1 MESKNFSE
9 WVFLDIVEK
18 NLTDIVEKNQ
28 DKIKKAKIV
37 FFGITE
43 ATNVGISIL
52 MKKGISVYAV
62 IDNNTSRKKMLIEGV
77 TAYKPEELLCP
88 YDENILIFIGTPYF
102 DEMSKQVQTLGYD
115 KENHIFRFFNPQAM
129 MKRYSLCDLKEVTI
143 EESKRIQIDIL
154 NYIREIC
161 EKNGLKYY
169 LAYGTLLGAV
179 RHKGFIPWDDDI
191 DIYMPVKDIYC
202 LYDILRNEKKYEMAM
217 PAKSEGYF
225 YFYPRIIDKRTVL
238 NIVDFPLLIK
248 SGISIDI
255 FPLVALGD
263 NLDQAR
269 EKMDCAVE
277 EQKYIK
283 HMISLRTSTEEIQK
297 RLEQFWTEKLD
308 VDYLATKYCGNIFGP
323 YGEREILESHIFKN
337 IVPLQFEDDN
347 FYGPKEYDSYLRAIY
362 GNYLEYPPEDKRVS
376 SHIWTGYWI

>member
-18 NLTDIVEKNQ
+18 NLTDIVKKNQ

-115 KENHIFRFFNPQAM
+115 KENHIFRFFNPQEM

>member
-1 MESKNFSE
+1 M
-9 WVFLDIVEK
+9 
-18 NLTDIVEKNQ
+18 
-28 DKIKKAKIV
+28 
-37 FFGITE
+37 
-43 ATNVGISIL
+43 
-52 MKKGISVYAV
+52 
-62 IDNNTSRKKMLIEGV
+62 
-77 TAYKPEELLCP
+77 
-88 YDENILIFIGTPYF
+88 
-102 DEMSKQVQTLGYD
+102 
-115 KENHIFRFFNPQAM
+115 
-129 MKRYSLCDLKEVTI
+129 
-143 EESKRIQIDIL
+143 
-154 NYIREIC
+154 
-161 EKNGLKYY
+161 
-169 LAYGTLLGAV
+169 GAV

-308 VDYLATKYCGNIFGP
+308 ADYLATKYCGNIFGP

>member
-1 MESKNFSE
+1 M
-9 WVFLDIVEK
+9 EK

-115 KENHIFRFFNPQAM
+115 KENHIFRFFNPQEM

>member
-1 MESKNFSE
+1 
-9 WVFLDIVEK
+9 
-18 NLTDIVEKNQ
+18 
-28 DKIKKAKIV
+28 
-37 FFGITE
+37 
-43 ATNVGISIL
+43 
-52 MKKGISVYAV
+52 
-62 IDNNTSRKKMLIEGV
+62 
-77 TAYKPEELLCP
+77 
-88 YDENILIFIGTPYF
+88 
-102 DEMSKQVQTLGYD
+102 
-115 KENHIFRFFNPQAM
+115 
-129 MKRYSLCDLKEVTI
+129 
-143 EESKRIQIDIL
+143 
-154 NYIREIC
+154 
-161 EKNGLKYY
+161 
-169 LAYGTLLGAV
+169 
-179 RHKGFIPWDDDI
+179 
-191 DIYMPVKDIYC
+191 
-202 LYDILRNEKKYEMAM
+202 MAM

>member
-115 KENHIFRFFNPQAM
+115 KENHIFRFFNPQEM

-179 RHKGFIPWDDDI
+179 RHKGFIPWDDDR

-308 VDYLATKYCGNIFGP
+308 ADYLATKYCGNIFGP

>member
-1 MESKNFSE
+1 MR
-9 WVFLDIVEK
+9 W
-18 NLTDIVEKNQ
+18 Q
-28 DKIKKAKIV
+28 CR
-37 FFGITE
+37 
-43 ATNVGISIL
+43 
-52 MKKGISVYAV
+52 
-62 IDNNTSRKKMLIEGV
+62 RK
-77 TAYKPEELLCP
+77 
-88 YDENILIFIGTPYF
+88 
-102 DEMSKQVQTLGYD
+102 
-115 KENHIFRFFNPQAM
+115 
-129 MKRYSLCDLKEVTI
+129 
-143 EESKRIQIDIL
+143 
-154 NYIREIC
+154 
-161 EKNGLKYY
+161 
-169 LAYGTLLGAV
+169 V
-179 RHKGFIPWDDDI
+179 R
-191 DIYMPVKDIYC
+191 V
-202 LYDILRNEKKYEMAM
+202 
-217 PAKSEGYF
+217 F

-362 GNYLEYPPEDKRVS
+362 GNYLEYPPEDKRVKFAYMDRLLDLGGAWHEKKIAVILVGGQIFKFLPHLHMKNPRAS
-376 SHIWTGYWI
+376 FV

>member
-77 TAYKPEELLCP
+77 TAYKPEALLCP

-115 KENHIFRFFNPQAM
+115 KENHIFRFFNPQEM

-255 FPLVALGD
+255 FPLVALGH

>member
-1 MESKNFSE
+1 M
-9 WVFLDIVEK
+9 
-18 NLTDIVEKNQ
+18 
-28 DKIKKAKIV
+28 
-37 FFGITE
+37 
-43 ATNVGISIL
+43 
-52 MKKGISVYAV
+52 
-62 IDNNTSRKKMLIEGV
+62 
-77 TAYKPEELLCP
+77 
-88 YDENILIFIGTPYF
+88 
-102 DEMSKQVQTLGYD
+102 GYD
-115 KENHIFRFFNPQAM
+115 KENHIFRFFNPQEM

-308 VDYLATKYCGNIFGP
+308 ADYLATKYCGNIFGP

>member
-115 KENHIFRFFNPQAM
+115 KENHIFRFFNPQEM

-179 RHKGFIPWDDDI
+179 RHKGFIPWDDYI